1 MLSQLLLV
9 LLSPVIASVGCLG
22 PGTPGSAAGLPA
34 AMPFRPAPAAS
45 PRDRAAAMD
54 SGAPGG
60 LRRHRRALSADALPD
75 LVAPENTL
83 GFLTDADAAAG
94 GLRHISSLPGGGG
107 AGEAPRALS
116 SAGRKDAGRVSAPR
130 EPGLVMSLSA
140 DSEGIAA
147 ALLTGAGSNSPE
159 TLGSRA
165 PASNGG
171 RTTPGGGARGRRVR
185 WSDGVGGR
193 PDAGSGVEDASLGPG
208 AGRGKE
214 SSAPVHPAGSSFT
227 EQRQAPAM
235 LSNGSSGGSL
245 LSHPIPPSAD
255 ELSSGDM

>member
-1 MLSQLLLV
+1 
-9 LLSPVIASVGCLG
+9 
-22 PGTPGSAAGLPA
+22 
-34 AMPFRPAPAAS
+34 MPFRPAPAAS
-45 PRDRAAAMD
+45 PRDSAAAVD

-75 LVAPENTL
+75 LGAPENTL

-107 AGEAPRALS
+107 VGEAPRALS
-116 SAGRKDAGRVSAPR
+116 SAGRKGAGGVSAPG

-147 ALLTGAGSNSPE
+147 ALLTSAGSHSPGIP
-159 TLGSRA
+159 GSRA
-165 PASNGG
+165 PALNGS
-171 RTTPGGGARGRRVR
+171 RTIPGGGARGRRVR

-193 PDAGSGVEDASLGPG
+193 PDAGLGFEDGSLGPG
-208 AGRGKE
+208 AGRGIE
-214 SSAPVHPAGSSFT
+214 SGAPVHPAGSSFM

-235 LSNGSSGGSL
+235 LLNGSSGGSL
-245 LSHPIPPSAD
+245 VSHPIPPSAD
-255 ELSSGDM
+255 ELSSGDV